1 MEVRRYI
8 SKTNRIILVRMA
20 KFSITNCTI
29 YWDTRKNIKQQDK
42 EVIIRDLKGLS
53 PTIEKAIVYLKDTAL
68 DKKFPEVRFP
78 IGNSWEY
85 KVFIHIFDGPDPLY
99 YRLCIQ
105 KSNSD
110 EIIAELKD
118 EKHNIHTF
126 IMETKKNNYES
137 GDIK

>member
-1 MEVRRYI
+1 MP
-8 SKTNRIILVRMA
+8 
-20 KFSITNCTI
+20 KFSITNCLI
-29 YWDTRKNIKQQDK
+29 YWDTRKNITEQDK

-53 PTIEKAIVYLKDTAL
+53 PTIEKAIAYLKVTAL

-85 KVFIHIFDGPDPLY
+85 KVFIHVFDGPDPLY

-105 KSNSD
+105 KTNSD

-126 IMETKKNNYES
+126 IMEGKKDHYAS
-137 GDIK
+137 GAIK